1 MNIFVVIP
9 NWNGADMLSHCLE
22 SLQKQTQLHKIIVV
36 DNGSVDNSIEIV
48 KKFKNIILIQN
59 SKNYGFTGG
68 VNPGIEY
75 AIKYNA
81 DYVVLF
87 NNDAIAKKDWLKNLI
102 KAMNSHPEAGIV
114 TSKIMRDDKKH
125 LDSTGDFYSVYG
137 TPFPRGRNLIDSGQY
152 DNDTEV
158 FGASG
163 GASMYK
169 VSMLKEIGI
178 FDQRFFAYYEDVDI
192 SFRARLAGW
201 KIFYEPSAIVYHKV
215 SSTSSKMGDFS
226 RYHSIK
232 NFLILYTKDM
242 PLKLYLKYLPKFL
255 YQYLRSLARSIIDK
269 KIHVF
274 IKASAVFLINLPSIL
289 IDRHKIQKNRKISVK
304 EIDSF
309 LVKTKPEKIP
319 EI

>member
-1 MNIFVVIP
+1 MNIYVVIP
-9 NWNGADMLSHCLE
+9 NWNGASMLKACLD
-22 SLQKQTQLHKIIVV
+22 SLKKQTQKHEIIVV
-36 DNGSVDNSIEIV
+36 DNGSTDDSLGVIKTYKD
-48 KKFKNIILIQN
+48 IILLKN
-59 SKNYGFTGG
+59 SKNLGFTGG
-68 VNPGIEY
+68 VNPGLEY
-75 AIKYNA
+75 AIKHNG

-87 NNDAIAKKDWLKNLI
+87 NNDAVADKDWLKNLAKSI
-102 KAMNSHPEAGIV
+102 DKLPKAGIV

-137 TPFPRGRNLIDSGQY
+137 IPFPRGRNLIDDGQY
-152 DNDTEV
+152 DNDIEV

-163 GASMYK
+163 GASIYR
-169 VSMLKEIGI
+169 VSMLEEIGI
-178 FDQRFFAYYEDVDI
+178 FDHRFFAYYEDVDI

-201 KIFYEPSAIVYHKV
+201 KIFYEPRAVVYHEV

-232 NFLILYTKDM
+232 NFLLVYTKDM
-242 PLKLYLKYLPKFL
+242 PLKLYFKYLPKFL

-274 IKASAVFLINLPSIL
+274 IKASVVFLINLPSIL
-289 IDRHKIQKNRKISVK
+289 IDRHKIQKDRKISVK
-304 EIDSF
+304 EVDGF
-309 LVKTKPEKIP
+309 LIKTKPEKIP